1 MEVLMTKVVSINA
14 SPRLDQG
21 HTGLIL
27 EPFLEG
33 LKEKGA
39 AVDLFYASELNV
51 KPCSCGQLSCWYK
64 TPGECICRDSMT
76 TL

>member
-1 MEVLMTKVVSINA
+1 MVRVVAIDA
-14 SPRLDQG
+14 SPRKDQG
-21 HTGLIL
+21 HKGMILSPFIAGL
-27 EPFLEG
+27 EER
-33 LKEKGA
+33 GA
-39 AVDLFYASELNV
+39 AVDLFYASELIV